1 MASNDKSK
9 VNFLYFNKLRIFFSN
24 TNKSLIFWQNNP
36 AGGDQKEKKRKES
49 ILDLSKYLEKS
60 IRVKF
65 AGGREAAGILKG
77 YDPLLNLVLDN
88 TTEYLRDP
96 DDPYKLVEDT
106 RTLGLVVCRGTSVV
120 LICPVDG
127 MEAIQ
132 NPFITQE

>member
-1 MASNDKSK
+1 MASKEGNEKTK
-9 VNFLYFNKLRIFFSN
+9 GA
-24 TNKSLIFWQNNP
+24 QG
-36 AGGDQKEKKRKES
+36 AGDNKEKRRKES

-96 DDPYKLVEDT
+96 DDPYKLLDDT
-106 RTLGLVVCRGTSVV
+106 RALGLVVCRGTSVV
-120 LICPVDG
+120 LICPMEG
-127 MEAIQ
+127 MEAIP
-132 NPFITQE
+132 NPFIAQE

>member
-1 MASNDKSK
+1 MASKESGEKTKSA
-9 VNFLYFNKLRIFFSN
+9 
-24 TNKSLIFWQNNP
+24 QG
-36 AGGDQKEKKRKES
+36 AGDNKEKRRKES

-96 DDPYKLVEDT
+96 DDPYKLLDDT
-106 RTLGLVVCRGTSVV
+106 RALGLVVCRGTSIV
-120 LICPVDG
+120 LICPMDG
-127 MEAIQ
+127 MEAIP
-132 NPFITQE
+132 NPFIAQE

>member
-1 MASNDKSK
+1 MSSVQDK
-9 VNFLYFNKLRIFFSN
+9 
-24 TNKSLIFWQNNP
+24 KSAHQG
-36 AGGDQKEKKRKES
+36 GGDAKEKKRKES

-88 TTEYLRDP
+88 TTEFLRDP

-106 RTLGLVVCRGTSVV
+106 RPLGLVVCRGTSVV

-132 NPFITQE
+132 NPFIAQDG